1 MQHLTKQQIITASEK
16 TFAGFSMACKTVDGN
31 LFFKRPTEDKW
42 SIAENIQHLITS
54 TRVTTLAYTL
64 PSFIVRWVGGKPNRQ
79 SRGYEALV
87 EKYKQKLAAGGKA
100 SGIFVPKPMKI
111 NSSKEKLLAEWD
123 KAAAKFIA
131 ALQNKTTENKL
142 DNYLARH
149 PLLGRVT
156 LRELCYFTIYHTEHH
171 LNIIK
176 NILNTEN
183 PEPIQ
188 NFPTRQ

>member
-1 MQHLTKQQIITASEK
+1 
-16 TFAGFSMACKTVDGN
+16 
-31 LFFKRPTEDKW
+31 
-42 SIAENIQHLITS
+42 
-54 TRVTTLAYTL
+54 
-64 PSFIVRWVGGKPNRQ
+64 
-79 SRGYEALV
+79 
-87 EKYKQKLAAGGKA
+87 
-100 SGIFVPKPMKI
+100 MKI